1 MYELKE
7 VTLKN
12 KHYEKKR
19 LVINFYNP
27 QYNILAEFLMS
38 DACLLSEEISRAFK
52 LVSSG
57 EKVELS
63 GNRCHVEIKQTETCI
78 YDLFSDNE
86 SISYPSLKL
95 TTEEFK
101 QYINIWKEALIQF
114 NDQ

>member
-19 LVINFYNP
+19 LVINFHDP

-38 DACLLSEEISRAFK
+38 YSCLLSVEISHAFK
-52 LVSSG
+52 LVASR

-63 GNRCHVEIKQTETCI
+63 VNRSHVEITQTETCNSH
-78 YDLFSDNE
+78 LFSDNE
-86 SISYPSLKL
+86 VISYPSLKL
-95 TTEEFK
+95 TTEDFK
-101 QYINIWKEALIQF
+101 QHINIWKEALIQF
-114 NDQ
+114 NDP

>member
-1 MYELKE
+1 MYEVKE

-19 LVINFYNP
+19 LAINFDDP

-38 DACLLSEEISRAFK
+38 DSCLLSEEISLKFK
-52 LVSSG
+52 LVASG

-63 GNRCHVEIKQTETCI
+63 GILIHVEIKQTETCI
-78 YDLFSDNE
+78 SDLFSDNE
-86 SISYPSLKL
+86 AISYPSLKL

-101 QYINIWKEALIQF
+101 RYINIWKEALTQF

>member
-12 KHYEKKR
+12 KNYEKKR

-38 DACLLSEEISRAFK
+38 DSCLLSEEISRAFK
-52 LVSSG
+52 LVSSR

-78 YDLFSDNE
+78 SDLFSYNKAMR
-86 SISYPSLKL
+86 YQYLKI
-95 TTEEFK
+95 TTEEYK
-101 QYINIWKEALIQF
+101 RY
-114 NDQ
+114 